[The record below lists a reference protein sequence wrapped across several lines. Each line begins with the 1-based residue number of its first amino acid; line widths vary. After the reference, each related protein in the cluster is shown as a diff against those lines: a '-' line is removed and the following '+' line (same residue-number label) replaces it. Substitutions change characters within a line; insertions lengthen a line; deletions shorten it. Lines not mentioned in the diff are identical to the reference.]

1 MLKRSILAGAC
12 LLALSTSIHAITND
26 GSMTVSADEKNRLV
40 YVTKLQEMAES
51 EKMRIIK
58 GEAELTEYEKFLAK
72 EFRLTE
78 DDMKKY
84 KRIMVGK
91 RGIWSPGLD
100 PISALGV
107 EEKDPA
113 ERDRYAKLWL
123 EIEGEKVGL
132 QFEFERAVANKR
144 KDVFG
149 EMLPF
154 NTQPAVEKWLK
165 KRNRPNA
172 NIDVYVDANCL
183 EDCQK
188 RIRDVQR
195 TRGRGRLNFWFVGD
209 VTPTDTEI
217 VKWAEYHDIDPEQV
231 QKRVITLNNGREKFA
246 SLGKDKAQTK
256 FPFVEV
262 NKITYVDE

>member
-12 LLALSTSIHAITND
+12 ALALSATAYANTIN
-26 GSMTVSADEKNRLV
+26 GSMSISADEKNRLV

-51 EKMRIIK
+51 EKMRIIND
-58 GEAELTEYEKFLAK
+58 EAQLTDYEKFLAK
-72 EFRLTE
+72 EFRLSE

-84 KRIMVGK
+84 KLIMIGK

-100 PISALGV
+100 PLSALGV
-107 EEKDPA
+107 EEKDPIQ
-113 ERDRYAKLWL
+113 RDRYAKLWL
-123 EIEGEKVGL
+123 EIEGEKIGL

-183 EDCQK
+183 VDCQK

-195 TRGRGRLNFWFVGD
+195 TRGRGRLNFWFVGT
-209 VTPTDTEI
+209 VIPTDTEI
-217 VKWAEYHDIDPEQV
+217 VKWAEFHEIDAEQV
-231 QKRVITLNNGREKFA
+231 QQRVITLNNGRDKFA
-246 SLGKDKAQTK
+246 LLGKDKDSTK

-262 NKITYVDE
+262 NKIVYEDD

>member
-1 MLKRSILAGAC
+1 MLKRSMLAIGC
-12 LLALSTSIHAITND
+12 VLALSATADANTADS
-26 GSMTVSADEKNRLV
+26 GVTVNADEKNRLV

-51 EKMRIIK
+51 EKMRIIR

-84 KRIMVGK
+84 KKIMVGK

-107 EEKDPA
+107 EEKDPV

-123 EIEGEKVGL
+123 EIEGEKVRL

-172 NIDVYVDANCL
+172 NIDVYVNANCL
-183 EDCQK
+183 ENCQK

-217 VKWAEYHDIDPEQV
+217 VAWAEFHDIDPAQV

-246 SLGKDKAQTK
+246 SLGKDKSQTT

-262 NKITYVDE
+262 NKITYTDD

>member
-1 MLKRSILAGAC
+1 MFKRSMLAMAC
-12 LLALSTSIHAITND
+12 VLSLSATVEANTPDN
-26 GSMTVSADEKNRLV
+26 SMTVDADEKNRLV
-40 YVTKLQEMAES
+40 YVTKLQEMAET
-51 EKMRIIK
+51 EKMRIIR

-84 KRIMVGK
+84 KKIMVGK

-107 EEKDPA
+107 EEKDPV

-172 NIDVYVDANCL
+172 NIDVYVNANCL
-183 EDCQK
+183 ESCKK

-209 VTPTDTEI
+209 VTPTDSEI
-217 VKWAEYHDIDPEQV
+217 VAWAEFHEVDPEQV
-231 QKRVITLNNGREKFA
+231 QSRVITLNNGREKFQL
-246 SLGKDKAQTK
+246 LGKDIKDTK

-262 NKITYVDE
+262 NKIKYEED